1 MKIYLNLL
9 GSGFAPIV
17 KKKRRNKLERKD
29 QQLNEIRDLLKSL
42 YGDLSTE
49 ALLGIFSTL
58 VTESQLQVLIDNL
71 KLNQLQERV

>member
-1 MKIYLNLL
+1 
-9 GSGFAPIV
+9 
-17 KKKRRNKLERKD
+17 LELKD
-29 QQLNEIRDLLKSL
+29 QQLNEVRDLLKSL

-71 KLNQLQERV
+71 KLNQSQERI

>member
-1 MKIYLNLL
+1 M
-9 GSGFAPIV
+9 
-17 KKKRRNKLERKD
+17 ERKD

-49 ALLGIFSTL
+49 SLLGIFSTL